1 MNIETLKK
9 LYVVELQEAHS
20 IGLQLS
26 DALPEMIETATA
38 EDLKEALQSHLRET
52 RSQAE
57 RMEAILRRHGAETRE
72 HRDQSMQAIIA
83 ESRKWA
89 EMVDD
94 RACRDVGLIGSA
106 QRIEHYEMAV
116 YGSLSSW
123 ANQLGLEEDAGTLHS
138 ILEEQKAADETLSQL
153 AMSTINP
160 GATA

>member
-1 MNIETLKK
+1 MDIENLKK

-26 DALPEMIETATA
+26 DALPGMIETASA
-38 EDLKEALQSHLRET
+38 GDLKEALQSHLHET
-52 RSQAE
+52 RSQAD
-57 RMEAILRRHGAETRE
+57 RLGAILRRHGAETRE
-72 HRDQSMQAIIA
+72 HKDQSMQAIIA

-94 RACRDVGLIGSA
+94 PACRDVGMIASA

-123 ANQLGLEEDAGTLHS
+123 ANQLGLDEDADTLHA
-138 ILEEQKAADETLSQL
+138 ILEEQKAADKKLKQL
-153 AMSTINP
+153 ALSTINP
-160 GATA
+160 RATA